1 MTIQMN
7 EITLQNLASKYHTY
21 KMQTEKQRQ
30 SSMFAMQKYG
40 ISAPNYYSELASK
53 YKQKKKTYR

>member
-1 MTIQMN
+1 MNENTIQN
-7 EITLQNLASKYHTY
+7 IASKYQTY

-30 SSMFAMQKYG
+30 SSMIAMQTYG

-53 YKQKKKTYR
+53 YKQKKKTYK